1 MADSCVGWYR
11 YGLFVALP
19 MIFAV
24 APKLAF
30 SQELRQLGPNAMV
43 GPDGK
48 CLPGLVDY
56 PAYQSKYPNPYHM
69 KECRCRE
76 CKTHSKNRWKSNLQE
91 NHWGYKDYFRQNTFG
106 HATRSAFA
114 SNIREA
120 AVERITL
127 YQMDFY
133 SEDSS
138 NAQML
143 NPTGLERLEK
153 AITINQAYGKALR
166 VEMSRTR
173 QEINEQR
180 VAWLLEHPSALAAGI
195 TNDSIILVGDVAST
209 AGTDAIRWYQSGINR
224 GASSTPG
231 SSSSGVSLPT
241 NSQIGII
248 GTSQPPSQ

>member
-1 MADSCVGWYR
+1 
-11 YGLFVALP
+11 
-19 MIFAV
+19 
-24 APKLAF
+24 
-30 SQELRQLGPNAMV
+30 
-43 GPDGK
+43 
-48 CLPGLVDY
+48 
-56 PAYQSKYPNPYHM
+56 
-69 KECRCRE
+69 
-76 CKTHSKNRWKSNLQE
+76 LQE

-114 SNIREA
+114 SNLREA

-166 VEMSRTR
+166 VEMTKTR
-173 QEINEQR
+173 QEINQQR
-180 VAWLLEHPSALAAGI
+180 VAWLLGHPSVLAAGI
-195 TNDSIILVGDVAST
+195 SNDSIILVGDVAST
-209 AGTDAIRWYQSGINR
+209 AGTDAIRWYQRGINQ
-224 GASSTPG
+224 GASSTAG